1 MSTTPWQGQYDSLFV
16 DGQWTA
22 PSTDE
27 LLPVVN
33 PYTEEVIATVP
44 MGVEADI
51 DRAVTAARKAFDHGP
66 WPRMS
71 LAERSAV
78 MRRLSAEM
86 QANEQIMAELVSTEM
101 GTPIRHSLPIQA
113 QRPRLIVDQMIELAQ
128 QYPFEEIR
136 EAPSG
141 RALIHRRPTGV
152 LGAIVPWNAPHLI
165 TIMKLAPALLA
176 GCTVVVKSA
185 PDAPL
190 NQYLFAEM
198 AQRAGL
204 PAGVLNI
211 VSGDRPASEH
221 LVSHPGVDTVSFTGS
236 TGVGKSIAAACAGLL
251 RPVTLEL
258 GGKSA
263 AVVLDDV
270 DLEQT
275 VDTVLHAA
283 LRSNGEVC
291 TAKTRLILP
300 RGMAG
305 EFVDSLTAKISALQ
319 IGDPLDP
326 KTYFGPLVSSLHR
339 DRVEAMIAAAVKE
352 GAVPVLGG
360 GRPQGL
366 GTGWF
371 VEPTVFTGVTS
382 AMYIAQEEV
391 FGPVVSVLEY
401 DTEEEALAIANDSRY
416 GLSGAVHSADPLRA
430 ARFATHMETGM
441 TEVNGSPAGL
451 AAPFGGV
458 KDSGLGHELG
468 LEGFDDFVKIN
479 SIGIPTGMPW
489 PVR

>member
-1 MSTTPWQGQYDSLFV
+1 MWQGRYDSLFIGGDWV
-16 DGQWTA
+16 A
-22 PSTDE
+22 PSTGE
-27 LLPVVN
+27 KLTVLS
-33 PYTEEVIATVP
+33 PYTEKPIATVP

-51 DRAVTAARKAFDHGP
+51 DRAVAAAREAFDKGP

-86 QANEQIMAELVSTEM
+86 QANEATMAELVSAEM
-101 GTPIRHSLPIQA
+101 GTPIQHSVPIQA
-113 QRPRLIVDQMIELAQ
+113 RRPRLIVDQMTELAQ
-128 QYPFEEIR
+128 SYPFEEIR

-141 RALIHRRPTGV
+141 RALVHRRPAGV

-165 TIMKLAPALLA
+165 TVMKLAPALLA

-198 AQRAGL
+198 AQKAGL

-221 LVSHPGVDTVSFTGS
+221 LVSHPGVDTISFTGS
-236 TGVGKSIAAACAGLL
+236 TGVGKSIAAVCAGLL

-263 AVVLDDV
+263 SVLLDDV
-270 DLEQT
+270 DVEST

-291 TAKTRLILP
+291 TAKTRIVLP
-300 RGMAG
+300 RNVSGR
-305 EFVDSLTAKISALQ
+305 FVDALAAKISALK

-326 KTYFGPLVSSLHR
+326 EVYFGPLVSAAHR
-339 DRVEAMIAAAVKE
+339 ERVEGMIAAAVRE
-352 GAVPVLGG
+352 GAVPIVGG
-360 GRPQGL
+360 GRPKGL
-366 GTGWF
+366 DTGWF
-371 VEPTVFTGVTS
+371 VEPTVFIGVAPS
-382 AMYIAQEEV
+382 MHIAQEEV

-416 GLSGAVHSADPLRA
+416 GLSGAVFSADPMRA
-430 ARFATHMETGM
+430 AKFAARMETGM
-441 TEVNGSPAGL
+441 TEVNGCPAGL

-458 KDSGLGHELG
+458 KDSGLGYELG
-468 LEGFDDFVKIN
+468 LEGFDEFVEIN
-479 SIGIPTGMPW
+479 SIGIPADLPW
-489 PVR
+489 PAR

>member
-1 MSTTPWQGQYDSLFV
+1 MSETLWHGHYDSLFIGGEWV
-16 DGQWTA
+16 A

-27 LLPVVN
+27 KLTVLS
-33 PYTEEVIATVP
+33 PYTEQPIATVP

-51 DRAVTAARKAFDHGP
+51 DRAVAAARKAFDEGP
-66 WPRMS
+66 WPRMT
-71 LAERSAV
+71 LAERSEI

-86 QANEQIMAELVSTEM
+86 QTNEQAMAELVSSEM
-101 GTPIRHSLPIQA
+101 GTPIQHSVPIQA
-113 QRPRLIVDQMIELAQ
+113 RRPRLIVDQMIELAQ
-128 QYPFEEIR
+128 SYPFEEIR
-136 EAPSG
+136 EVPSG
-141 RALIHRRPTGV
+141 RALVHRRPNGV

-190 NQYLFAEM
+190 NQYLFAQM
-198 AQRAGL
+198 AQKAGL

-221 LVSHPGVDTVSFTGS
+221 LVSHPGVDTISFTGS
-236 TGVGKSIAAACAGLL
+236 TGVGKSIAAACAALL

-263 AVVLDDV
+263 SVLLDDV
-270 DLEQT
+270 DVEST
-275 VDTVLHAA
+275 VDKVLHAA

-291 TAKTRLILP
+291 TAKTRIVLP
-300 RGMAG
+300 RSISGR
-305 EFVDSLTAKISALQ
+305 FVDALAAKVRALR

-326 KTYFGPLVSSLHR
+326 EVYFGPLVSALHR
-339 DRVEAMIAAAVKE
+339 DRVEGMIAAAVKE
-352 GAVPVLGG
+352 GAVPIIG
-360 GRPQGL
+360 GRRPKGL
-366 GTGWF
+366 DTGWF
-371 VEPTVFTGVTS
+371 VEPTIFTGVTPS
-382 AMYIAQEEV
+382 MNIAQEEV
-391 FGPVVSVLEY
+391 FGPVLSVLEY

-416 GLSGAVHSADPLRA
+416 GLSGAVFSADPMRA
-430 ARFATHMETGM
+430 TRFATRMETGM
-441 TEVNGSPAGL
+441 TEVNGCPAGL

-468 LEGFDDFVKIN
+468 LEGFDEFVEIN
-479 SIGIPTGMPW
+479 SIGIPSDLPW
-489 PVR
+489 PTH

>member
-1 MSTTPWQGQYDSLFV
+1 MAESNWQGQYDSLFIGGEWV
-16 DGQWTA
+16 A

-27 LLPVVN
+27 KLAVISPF
-33 PYTEEVIATVP
+33 TEQTIATIP

-51 DRAVTAARKAFDHGP
+51 DRAVAAAREAFDHGP

-71 LAERSAV
+71 LTERSEV

-86 QANEQIMAELVSTEM
+86 QANERVMAELVSTEM
-101 GTPIRHSLPIQA
+101 GTPIQHSVPIQA
-113 QRPRLIVDQMIELAQ
+113 QRARLIVDQMIELAQ
-128 QYPFEEIR
+128 SYPFEEIR
-136 EAPSG
+136 QAPSG

-221 LVSHPGVDTVSFTGS
+221 LVAHPGVDTISFTGS
-236 TGVGKSIAAACAGLL
+236 TGVGKSIASVCANLL

-263 AVVLDDV
+263 AVLLDDV
-270 DLEQT
+270 EVDQ
-275 VDTVLHAA
+275 VIDTVLHGA

-300 RGMAG
+300 RSISGR
-305 EFVDSLTAKISALQ
+305 FVDALTAKVAALK

-326 KTYFGPLVSSLHR
+326 ETYVGPLVSSLHR
-339 DRVEAMIAAAVKE
+339 DRVEGMIAAAVRE
-352 GAVPVLGG
+352 GAVPVIGG
-360 GRPQGL
+360 GRPQGMD
-366 GTGWF
+366 TGWF
-371 VEPTVFTGVTS
+371 VEPTVFTGVTPS
-382 AMYIAQEEV
+382 MYIAQEEV
-391 FGPVVSVLEY
+391 FGPVISVLEY
-401 DTEEEALAIANDSRY
+401 DTEDEALAIANDSRY
-416 GLSGAVHSADPLRA
+416 GLSGAVYSADPIRA
-430 ARFATHMETGM
+430 TRFATQMETGM
-441 TEVNGSPAGL
+441 TEVNGLPAGL

-468 LEGFDDFVKIN
+468 LEGFDEFVKIN
-479 SIGIPTGMPW
+479 SIGIPTDLDW
-489 PVR
+489 PNR

>member
-1 MSTTPWQGQYDSLFV
+1 MSNTMWQGQYDSLFIGGEWV
-16 DGQWTA
+16 A

-27 LLPVVN
+27 KLTVLS
-33 PYTEEVIATVP
+33 PYTEKTIATIP

-51 DRAVTAARKAFDHGP
+51 DRAVAAAREAFDNGP

-71 LAERSAV
+71 LAERSEV
-78 MRRLSAEM
+78 MRRLSDEM
-86 QANEQIMAELVSTEM
+86 RANERVMAELVSAEM
-101 GTPIRHSLPIQA
+101 GTPIQHSVPIQA

-128 QYPFEEIR
+128 SYPFEEIR

-141 RALIHRRPTGV
+141 RALVHRRPTGV

-176 GCTVVVKSA
+176 GCTMVVKSA

-221 LVSHPGVDTVSFTGS
+221 LVSHPGVDTISFTGS
-236 TGVGKSIAAACAGLL
+236 TGVGKSIAAVCAGLL

-263 AVVLDDV
+263 SVILDDADV
-270 DLEQT
+270 EST
-275 VDTVLHAA
+275 VDTVLHGA

-291 TAKTRLILP
+291 TAKTRIVLP
-300 RGMAG
+300 RRLSSR
-305 EFVDSLTAKISALQ
+305 FVDALAAKVSALK

-326 KTYFGPLVSSLHR
+326 EVYFGPLVSTLHR
-339 DRVEAMIAAAVKE
+339 DRVEGMIATAVQE
-352 GAVPVLGG
+352 GAVPIIGG
-360 GRPQGL
+360 GRPKGL
-366 GTGWF
+366 ETGWF
-371 VEPTVFTGVTS
+371 VEPTIFTNVTR
-382 AMYIAQEEV
+382 AMSIAQEEV
-391 FGPVVSVLEY
+391 FGPVLSVLEY

-416 GLSGAVHSADPLRA
+416 GLSGAVFSSDPMRA
-430 ARFATHMETGM
+430 TRFATRIETGM
-441 TEVNGSPAGL
+441 TEVNGCPAGL

-458 KDSGLGHELG
+458 KDSGLGYELG
-468 LEGFDDFVKIN
+468 LEGFDEFVEIN
-479 SIGIPTGMPW
+479 SIGIPLDLPW
-489 PVR
+489 PAR

>member
-1 MSTTPWQGQYDSLFV
+1 MAETTWQDHCDSLFIGGEWV
-16 DGQWTA
+16 A

-27 LLPVVN
+27 KLAVIS
-33 PYTEEVIATVP
+33 PYTEETITTVP

-51 DRAVTAARKAFDHGP
+51 DRAVAAAREAFDHGP

-71 LAERSAV
+71 LAERSEV

-86 QANEQIMAELVSTEM
+86 QANEQAMAELVSTEM
-101 GTPIRHSLPIQA
+101 GTAIQHSVPIQA
-113 QRPRLIVDQMIELAQ
+113 QRPRLIVDQMTELAQ
-128 QYPFEEIR
+128 SYPFEEIR
-136 EAPSG
+136 QAPSG
-141 RALIHRRPTGV
+141 RALVYRRPTGV

-198 AQRAGL
+198 AQKAGL

-221 LVSHPGVDTVSFTGS
+221 LVSHPGVDTISFTGS
-236 TGVGKSIAAACAGLL
+236 TGVGKSIAAVCAGLL

-263 AVVLDDV
+263 AVLLDDV
-270 DLEQT
+270 DVEQT

-291 TAKTRLILP
+291 TAKTRLVLP
-300 RGMAG
+300 RTISGR
-305 EFVDSLTAKISALQ
+305 FVDALTAKIAELK

-326 KTYFGPLVSSLHR
+326 TVYFGPLVSSAHR
-339 DRVEAMIAAAVKE
+339 GRVEAMIAAAVKE

-360 GRPQGL
+360 GRPKDL
-366 GTGWF
+366 DTGWF
-371 VEPTVFTGVTS
+371 VEPTVFTGVTP
-382 AMYIAQEEV
+382 AMNIAQEEV
-391 FGPVVSVLEY
+391 FGPVISVLEY
-401 DTEEEALAIANDSRY
+401 GTEDEALAIANDSRY
-416 GLSGAVHSADPLRA
+416 GLSGAVYSADPIRA
-430 ARFATHMETGM
+430 TRFATRMETGM
-441 TEVNGSPAGL
+441 TEVNGLPAGL

-458 KDSGLGHELG
+458 KDSGLGYELG
-468 LEGFDDFVKIN
+468 PEGFDEFVEIN
-479 SIGIPTGMPW
+479 SIGIPADLAW
-489 PVR
+489 PAR

>member
-1 MSTTPWQGQYDSLFV
+1 MSNTMWQGQYDSLFIGGEWV
-16 DGQWTA
+16 A

-27 LLPVVN
+27 KLTVLS
-33 PYTEEVIATVP
+33 PYTEKTIATIP

-51 DRAVTAARKAFDHGP
+51 DRAVAAAREAFDNGP

-71 LAERSAV
+71 LAERSEV
-78 MRRLSAEM
+78 MRRLSDEM
-86 QANEQIMAELVSTEM
+86 RANERVMAELVSAEM
-101 GTPIRHSLPIQA
+101 GTPIQHSVPIQA

-128 QYPFEEIR
+128 SYPFEEIR

-141 RALIHRRPTGV
+141 RALVHRRPTGV

-176 GCTVVVKSA
+176 GCTMVVKSA

-221 LVSHPGVDTVSFTGS
+221 LVSHPGVDTISFTGS
-236 TGVGKSIAAACAGLL
+236 TGVGKSIAAVCAGLL

-263 AVVLDDV
+263 SVILDDADV
-270 DLEQT
+270 EST
-275 VDTVLHAA
+275 VDTVLHGA

-291 TAKTRLILP
+291 TAKTRIVLP
-300 RGMAG
+300 RRLSSR
-305 EFVDSLTAKISALQ
+305 FVDALAAKVSALK

-326 KTYFGPLVSSLHR
+326 EVYFGPLVSTLHR
-339 DRVEAMIAAAVKE
+339 DRVEGMIATAVQE
-352 GAVPVLGG
+352 GAVPIIGG
-360 GRPQGL
+360 GRPKGL
-366 GTGWF
+366 ETGWF
-371 VEPTVFTGVTS
+371 VEPTIFTNVTR
-382 AMYIAQEEV
+382 AMNIAQEEV
-391 FGPVVSVLEY
+391 FGPVLSVLEY

-416 GLSGAVHSADPLRA
+416 GLSGAVFSSDPMRA
-430 ARFATHMETGM
+430 TRFATRIETGM
-441 TEVNGSPAGL
+441 TEVNGCPAGL

-458 KDSGLGHELG
+458 KDSGLGYELG
-468 LEGFDDFVKIN
+468 LEGFDEFVEIN
-479 SIGIPTGMPW
+479 SIGIPLDLPW
-489 PVR
+489 PAR

>member
-1 MSTTPWQGQYDSLFV
+1 MAQSKWQGNYESLFIGGEWV
-16 DGQWTA
+16 A

-27 LLPVVN
+27 KLTVLS
-33 PYTEEVIATVP
+33 PYTEKPIATIP
-44 MGVEADI
+44 MGMEADI
-51 DRAVTAARKAFDHGP
+51 DRAVAAAREAFDKGP

-71 LAERSAV
+71 LVERSEM
-78 MRRLSAEM
+78 MRRLSDEM
-86 QANEQIMAELVSTEM
+86 QANEQVMAELISTEM
-101 GTPIRHSLPIQA
+101 GTPIQHSLPIQA

-128 QYPFEEIR
+128 SYPFEEVR
-136 EAPSG
+136 QAPSG

-176 GCTVVVKSA
+176 GCTAVVKSA

-198 AQRAGL
+198 AQKAGL

-236 TGVGKSIAAACAGLL
+236 TGVGKSIASVCAGLL

-263 AVVLDDV
+263 AVVLDDI
-270 DLEQT
+270 DIDTT
-275 VDTVLHAA
+275 VDTVLHGA

-291 TAKTRLILP
+291 TAKTRLVLP
-300 RGMAG
+300 RTISKQ
-305 EFVDSLTAKISALQ
+305 FVDALAAKVSALK

-326 KTYFGPLVSSLHR
+326 ETYVGPLVSALHR
-339 DRVEAMIAAAVKE
+339 DRVETMIATALNE
-352 GAVPVLGG
+352 GAVPLIGG
-360 GRPQGL
+360 GRPKDL
-366 GTGWF
+366 EMGWF
-371 VEPTVFTGVTS
+371 VEPTIFTGVTP
-382 AMYIAQEEV
+382 AMNIAQEEV
-391 FGPVVSVLEY
+391 FGPVISVLEY
-401 DTEEEALAIANDSRY
+401 DTDEEALAIANDSRY
-416 GLSGAVHSADPLRA
+416 GLSGAVYSADPIRA
-430 ARFATHMETGM
+430 LRFATRMETGM
-441 TEVNGSPAGL
+441 TEVNGLPAGL

-458 KDSGLGHELG
+458 KDSGLGYELG
-468 LEGFDDFVKIN
+468 LEGFDEFVEIN
-479 SIGIPTGMPW
+479 SIGIPTDLPW
-489 PVR
+489 PTR

>member
-1 MSTTPWQGQYDSLFV
+1 MWQGRYDSLFIGGEWV
-16 DGQWTA
+16 A
-22 PSTDE
+22 PSTGE
-27 LLPVVN
+27 KLTVLS
-33 PYTEEVIATVP
+33 PYTEKPIATVP

-51 DRAVTAARKAFDHGP
+51 DRAVAAAREAFDKGP

-71 LAERSAV
+71 LAERSDV

-86 QANEQIMAELVSTEM
+86 QANEATMAELVSAEM
-101 GTPIRHSLPIQA
+101 GTPIQHSVPIQA
-113 QRPRLIVDQMIELAQ
+113 RRPRLIVDQMTELAQ
-128 QYPFEEIR
+128 SYPFEEIR

-141 RALIHRRPTGV
+141 RALVHRRPAGV

-165 TIMKLAPALLA
+165 TVMKLAPALLA
-176 GCTVVVKSA
+176 GCTAVVKSA

-198 AQRAGL
+198 ARKAGL

-221 LVSHPGVDTVSFTGS
+221 LVSHPGVDTISFTGS

-263 AVVLDDV
+263 SVLLDDV
-270 DLEQT
+270 DVEST

-291 TAKTRLILP
+291 TAKTRIVLP
-300 RGMAG
+300 RSVSGR
-305 EFVDSLTAKISALQ
+305 FVDALAAKISALK

-326 KTYFGPLVSSLHR
+326 EVYFGPLVSAAHR
-339 DRVEAMIAAAVKE
+339 ERVEGMIAAAVRE
-352 GAVPVLGG
+352 GAVPIVGG
-360 GRPQGL
+360 GRPKGL
-366 GTGWF
+366 DTGWF
-371 VEPTVFTGVTS
+371 VEPTVFTGVTPS
-382 AMYIAQEEV
+382 MHIAQEEV

-416 GLSGAVHSADPLRA
+416 GLSGAVFSADPMRA
-430 ARFATHMETGM
+430 AKFAARMETGM
-441 TEVNGSPAGL
+441 TEVNGCPAGL

-458 KDSGLGHELG
+458 KDSGLGYELG
-468 LEGFDDFVKIN
+468 LEGFDEFVEIN
-479 SIGIPTGMPW
+479 SIGIPADLDW
-489 PVR
+489 PIR